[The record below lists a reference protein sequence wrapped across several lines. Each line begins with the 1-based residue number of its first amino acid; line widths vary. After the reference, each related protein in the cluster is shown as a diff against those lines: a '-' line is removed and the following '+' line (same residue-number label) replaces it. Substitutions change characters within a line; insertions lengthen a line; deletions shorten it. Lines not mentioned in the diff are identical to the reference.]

1 MLSWLYRS
9 LITTDHLQLNGGSV
23 GIYFSSTAG
32 FGLGQSESGKCKK
45 GVGKN
50 YTHTISLLFYHWL
63 VPCPLLSLSLSLSST
78 HTLVYPQGRLESELA
93 KTIDLVH
100 IEK

>member
-1 MLSWLYRS
+1 M
-9 LITTDHLQLNGGSV
+9 
-23 GIYFSSTAG
+23 YFSSTAG
-32 FGLGQSESGKCKK
+32 FGFGQSESGKCKE

-50 YTHTISLLFYHWL
+50 YTHTIFTSI
-63 VPCPLLSLSLSLSST
+63 LSLVCSFFSST

-100 IEK
+100 VEK